1 MKVFF
6 LFTVLILFSL
16 PGFSQDWKLTWSDEF
31 DYEGL
36 PELSNWDQEEGKI
49 RNNES
54 QYYTKGRK
62 ENARVEDGMLAIEAK
77 FENFKEVSYTSAS
90 VITKGKKEFLYGR
103 IEVRAK
109 LPTGVGMWPAIWML
123 GTNYTEIGWPACG
136 EIDIMENVGFD
147 PDTIHANIHTMA
159 YNHVKRTN
167 KGAEIK
173 VEAPYKSFH
182 IYAVEWFEDHID
194 FYVDDQKYFSFKN
207 EGNGYETW
215 PFDKP
220 HYLILNIA
228 VGGAWGG
235 RYGIDQSIFPQKMLV
250 DYVRYYERI

>member
-90 VITKGKKEFLYGR
+90 VIT
-103 IEVRAK
+103 
-109 LPTGVGMWPAIWML
+109 
-123 GTNYTEIGWPACG
+123 
-136 EIDIMENVGFD
+136 
-147 PDTIHANIHTMA
+147 
-159 YNHVKRTN
+159 
-167 KGAEIK
+167 
-173 VEAPYKSFH
+173 
-182 IYAVEWFEDHID
+182 
-194 FYVDDQKYFSFKN
+194 
-207 EGNGYETW
+207 
-215 PFDKP
+215 
-220 HYLILNIA
+220 
-228 VGGAWGG
+228 
-235 RYGIDQSIFPQKMLV
+235 
-250 DYVRYYERI
+250 